1 MRSTTVEPGEALE
14 RKVEEYKPRETC
26 NTTRTKSNLL
36 CLPAEIRMM
45 IWECLVAEKLIIF
58 YRKGGQI
65 TSSFLDR
72 HGTLSINKA
81 TSHIVYDVAN
91 RSRTKLPPTRS
102 KSKAD
107 LMALL
112 QTCQTIS
119 LEATK
124 VFYQENTFVCLD
136 SVVLVDLCNGQ
147 SSSNMSLIRSLQ
159 YSIGTRKFFSSAST
173 QSEREMVPSPCDVET
188 SESVSKFFHRRF
200 PNLRNLSIFL
210 YGPPSHD
217 EEYANMLGHL
227 QNVYVQRISITM
239 NALELPEAYFVR
251 NATLPSLPY
260 TDGRVRVVVSST
272 RPGCFISYQKAIEWE
287 NPRVEDDTWITGSLW
302 LGPLHEADATLKLLT
317 YAVLIPED
325 EKEHAVQEHE
335 PALLWDIIPAE
346 WYSSCSF
353 A

>member
-1 MRSTTVEPGEALE
+1 
-14 RKVEEYKPRETC
+14 
-26 NTTRTKSNLL
+26 
-36 CLPAEIRMM
+36 
-45 IWECLVAEKLIIF
+45 
-58 YRKGGQI
+58 
-65 TSSFLDR
+65 
-72 HGTLSINKA
+72 
-81 TSHIVYDVAN
+81 
-91 RSRTKLPPTRS
+91 
-102 KSKAD
+102 
-107 LMALL
+107 
-112 QTCQTIS
+112 
-119 LEATK
+119 
-124 VFYQENTFVCLD
+124 
-136 SVVLVDLCNGQ
+136 
-147 SSSNMSLIRSLQ
+147 MSLIRSLQ

-188 SESVSKFFHRRF
+188 SESVSKVFHRRF

-227 QNVYVQRISITM
+227 QNVYVQRIWIAV

-260 TDGRVRVVVSST
+260 TDGRVRVGVSSK

-302 LGPLHEADATLKLLT
+302 LGPLHEADATLKLLA
-317 YAVLIPED
+317 YAVLIPEE
-325 EKEHAVQEHE
+325 EKEHAMQEHE
-335 PALLWDIIPAE
+335 LALLWDIIPAE